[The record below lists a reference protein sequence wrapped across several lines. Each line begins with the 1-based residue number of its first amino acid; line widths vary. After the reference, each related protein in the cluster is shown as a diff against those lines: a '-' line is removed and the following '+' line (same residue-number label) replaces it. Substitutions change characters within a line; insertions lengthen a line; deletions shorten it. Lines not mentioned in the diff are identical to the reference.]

1 MQSVDNAVTDVVFAT
16 KKFFKRVLPIMLV
29 MLVCNQLNRSN
40 IGYAQEHLQADVG
53 IGAAAYGFGAGLFFI
68 AYAIFELPS
77 NVMMEKYGA
86 KVWLARIMISWG
98 IVSFLMVFVQNE
110 TMFYALRFLL
120 GAAEAGF
127 FPAVIFYFARWVP
140 AGQRGKATAI
150 FIAGSSVAAALSG
163 PIAGML
169 LSLHDVLGFR
179 GWQWL
184 FGFEGLLS
192 VVVGIAVFFVLDAKI
207 ADATWL
213 TAGEKFALT
222 AAIAD
227 EDAQHANASGGNPSG
242 KINRWKMLLNPQIL
256 LLCGIYF
263 SVQLSIYANTFWL
276 PSIVKQIPG
285 TTDLSVGFL
294 SAIPWVCAVIAM
306 YFAAKWQDKAKS
318 KRPLLVAALL
328 VAAVGTLA
336 AAVAIPGPGPRVPG
350 HRRHGIQERV
360 TVVLDHPPVRPA
372 PPHPR
377 AGHCHH
383 QLPGQPR
390 WLRGP
395 VWFRHHQGAD
405 RQRHPGALR
414 PRSGIDNRRRARV
427 LPQGA
432 QDRSRGRAHGCARG
446 GVAVTQWPPNRR
458 TRKGK
463 AGTRRAP
470 AFPSPM
476 PRSVALACV
485 LQVPV
490 ELFFGFAAPLTDDA
504 QLLRD
509 RISVAINVAVMR
521 ALQALGAGGQGQPR
535 FSIFAHTGMIPHC
548 PPAEKGLFQPRKL
561 AGTPGSLR
569 ARVPMQVRVE
579 GMAAGQ
585 PGQQD
590 PQLRRLFA
598 GERGQEFGLVPFGDS
613 AQCSENL
620 RALGRQPEL
629 VVPPVGAAAHAGNQA
644 SRFQRVDEG
653 NNAARHRPQAVGQG
667 PLAQP
672 GVAAEQAED
681 ARVAW
686 GQAEL
691 AGAFGEACRCQRPE
705 LGQQESGSLR
715 PRRIR

>member
-1 MQSVDNAVTDVVFAT
+1 MQSVDNAVTDVASAT

-86 KVWLARIMISWG
+86 KVWLARIMVSWG

-140 AGQRGKATAI
+140 AGHRGKATAI

-169 LSLHDVLGFR
+169 LSLHDVLGLR

-207 ADATWL
+207 QDAKWL
-213 TAGEKFALT
+213 TAGEKVALT

-227 EDAQHANASGGNPSG
+227 EDAQHATASGGNPSG
-242 KINRWKMLLNPQIL
+242 RINRWKMLLNPQIL

-336 AAVAIPGPGPRVPG
+336 AAVATPVLALVFLAVAAMGFKSASPLFWTIPQSGLHPVILAPAIAIINSLGNLGGFVAPFGFGIIKEQTGSVIPG
-350 HRRHGIQERV
+350 
-360 TVVLDHPPVRPA
+360 L
-372 PPHPR
+372 
-377 AGHCHH
+377 
-383 QLPGQPR
+383 
-390 WLRGP
+390 
-395 VWFRHHQGAD
+395 F
-405 RQRHPGALR
+405 
-414 PRSGIDNRRRARV
+414 
-427 LPQGA
+427 
-432 QDRSRGRAHGCARG
+432 
-446 GVAVTQWPPNRR
+446 
-458 TRKGK
+458 
-463 AGTRRAP
+463 
-470 AFPSPM
+470 
-476 PRSVALACV
+476 ALAAASTIAAALV
-485 LQVPV
+485 YFLKERKPETAAEPV
-490 ELFFGFAAPLTDDA
+490 VTAAEPVVTAAP
-504 QLLRD
+504 
-509 RISVAINVAVMR
+509 VA
-521 ALQALGAGGQGQPR
+521 
-535 FSIFAHTGMIPHC
+535 
-548 PPAEKGLFQPRKL
+548 
-561 AGTPGSLR
+561 TPEE
-569 ARVPMQVRVE
+569 A
-579 GMAAGQ
+579 
-585 PGQQD
+585 
-590 PQLRRLFA
+590 
-598 GERGQEFGLVPFGDS
+598 S
-613 AQCSENL
+613 AY
-620 RALGRQPEL
+620 A
-629 VVPPVGAAAHAGNQA
+629 
-644 SRFQRVDEG
+644 
-653 NNAARHRPQAVGQG
+653 
-667 PLAQP
+667 
-672 GVAAEQAED
+672 VAAK
-681 ARVAW
+681 
-686 GQAEL
+686 
-691 AGAFGEACRCQRPE
+691 
-705 LGQQESGSLR
+705 
-715 PRRIR
+715 